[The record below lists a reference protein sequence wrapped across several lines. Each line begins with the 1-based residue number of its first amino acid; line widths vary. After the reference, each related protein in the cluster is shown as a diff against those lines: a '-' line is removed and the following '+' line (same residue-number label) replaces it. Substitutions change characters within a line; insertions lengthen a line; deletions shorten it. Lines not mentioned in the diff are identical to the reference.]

1 MPVVCCR
8 SVPVACCR
16 SMHCCSMLP
25 FNALLLVPCCLLPL
39 SALLPFAVQYT
50 VCCRSIHC
58 LLSFNTLFV
67 AVQNTAVVQHTL
79 LPFNTLFV
87 AVQYTVVVQYTLLP
101 FNTLFVAVQYTLC
114 CRSIHCCCRSVHYL
128 LQMNELLSALLYVL
142 VNEPVQFPAVAH
154 IASCF
159 SCFLNS

>member
-1 MPVVCCR
+1 
-8 SVPVACCR
+8 
-16 SMHCCSMLP
+16 MLP

-50 VCCRSIHC
+50 VCCRSIH
-58 LLSFNTLFV
+58 S
-67 AVQNTAVVQHTL
+67 L
-79 LPFNTLFV
+79 LPFNTLF
-87 AVQYTVVVQYTLLP
+87 
-101 FNTLFVAVQYTLC
+101 
-114 CRSIHCCCRSVHYL
+114 CRSMHYL